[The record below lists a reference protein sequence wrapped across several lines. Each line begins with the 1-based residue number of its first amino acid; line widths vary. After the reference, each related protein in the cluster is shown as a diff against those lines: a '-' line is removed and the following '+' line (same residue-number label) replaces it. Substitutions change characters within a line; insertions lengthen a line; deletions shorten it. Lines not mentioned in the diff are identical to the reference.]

1 MLFPNFV
8 FGTHL
13 KGIISTLCARDIK
26 VMLRQLKKK
35 VMLSVNK
42 SNVECE

>member
-8 FGTHL
+8 FGTHV

-26 VMLRQLKKK
+26 VMLRDLLI
-35 VMLSVNK
+35 MLSVNK
-42 SNVECE
+42 NGK